1 MSKTENLV
9 IYGKNPVKEALNKGN
24 CTEIL
29 LVSDFNDSEILS
41 LIEEKGIP
49 TKRYRV
55 TDLVNICKSENH
67 QGIAAFL
74 KPFSY
79 ASLEEIIS
87 ISKKKEHPLILLL
100 DGIEDPH
107 NFGAIIRCADAFSV
121 DGIIIKKNNQV
132 EVNSTVMKT
141 SAGASNYVKICKVT
155 NLTNAIKEL
164 KKNGFWI
171 VSTDGNAAQSYT
183 DIKYDVPIGVVIGSE
198 GFGVSPLILSNSDFV
213 VKIPMLGHV
222 NSLNASVAT
231 GIILSHIRSSN

>member
-1 MSKTENLV
+1 MSKVENLV

-24 CTEIL
+24 CLEIL
-29 LVSDFNDSEILS
+29 LVSDFSDSEILS
-41 LIEEKGIP
+41 LIKEKGIP
-49 TKRYRV
+49 TKRYRN
-55 TDLVNICKSENH
+55 TDLANICKSENH
-67 QGIAAFL
+67 QGIAAYL

-87 ISKKKEHPLILLL
+87 HAKNREHPLILML

-107 NFGAIIRCADAFSV
+107 NFGAIIRCCDAFDV

-141 SAGASNYVKICKVT
+141 SAGALNYVKICKVT
-155 NLTNAIKEL
+155 NLSNAIKEL
-164 KKNGFWI
+164 KNNGFWI
-171 VSTDGNAAQSYT
+171 VSTDGNAKDSYT
-183 DIKYDVPIGVVIGSE
+183 EIKYDMPLVVVVGSE
-198 GFGVSPLILSNSDFV
+198 GFGVSPLILTNSDFT

-231 GIILSHIRSSN
+231 GIILSHIRSSK